1 MSAHEA
7 ENGETLTP
15 GTVYIAPGGSHLELD
30 TRDGRPVTRV
40 VEACEDDK
48 YAPSVDRLFGS
59 CAKHLGSDLLAVVLT
74 GMGDD
79 GSHGVVE
86 VREAG
91 GGVIAEDESTAVI
104 FGMPQQAIRTGSV
117 DLVLPLHE
125 IATAIAWGATSD
137 QRRQREFEHEGTGM
151 SSDTERGAR
160 KGEEVLHILK
170 RGADFARELM
180 QENERLRSEMARS
193 ESVTRSAAQ
202 SPEDWTKLRMELLER
217 IESLEVENRD
227 FRERLFEVEDENRCF
242 ADRYVEVEEENNN
255 LANLYV
261 ASYQLHSTL
270 DVREVLRIVVE
281 IVINLVGAER
291 FALYAVDGQGADLEV
306 VAAEGA
312 PSESFPSARIGE
324 GPIGRAAVSTDTT
337 CHEQSR

>member
-1 MSAHEA
+1 MS
-7 ENGETLTP
+7 ND
-15 GTVYIAPGGSHLELD
+15 S
-30 TRDGRPVTRV
+30 
-40 VEACEDDK
+40 
-48 YAPSVDRLFGS
+48 
-59 CAKHLGSDLLAVVLT
+59 
-74 GMGDD
+74 
-79 GSHGVVE
+79 
-86 VREAG
+86 
-91 GGVIAEDESTAVI
+91 
-104 FGMPQQAIRTGSV
+104 
-117 DLVLPLHE
+117 
-125 IATAIAWGATSD
+125 
-137 QRRQREFEHEGTGM
+137 
-151 SSDTERGAR
+151 ERGAR

-193 ESVTRSAAQ
+193 ESETRSAAQ

-217 IESLEVENRD
+217 IESLEVENRG

-312 PSESFPSARIGE
+312 PSETFPSARIGE

-337 CHEQSR
+337 CHEDAGDRAADEPLVIIPLHIQRQPIGAIAIFSLLQQKDGFTALDHELFNLLGAHAATALFAARLYSQSERKLNTIQGFLDLLAQ